1 MGNAHKRASVEL
13 RGEPFEIPHARRF
26 VAATLVDWQLDS
38 LVSEAELL
46 TSETVTNAIMHGE
59 EPIELPVTHLGDRL
73 RVAVRDDSSEMPTR
87 FGLPDRYS
95 TGGRGVAIVQAIAA
109 DFGITTVEHQGP
121 RPDSK
126 DVWFEISIPAEQG

>member
-1 MGNAHKRASVEL
+1 MK
-13 RGEPFEIPHARRF
+13 
-26 VAATLVDWQLDS
+26 S
-38 LVSEAELL
+38 LFAQ
-46 TSETVTNAIMHGE
+46 
-59 EPIELPVTHLGDRL
+59 RY
-73 RVAVRDDSSEMPTR
+73 DSSEMPTR